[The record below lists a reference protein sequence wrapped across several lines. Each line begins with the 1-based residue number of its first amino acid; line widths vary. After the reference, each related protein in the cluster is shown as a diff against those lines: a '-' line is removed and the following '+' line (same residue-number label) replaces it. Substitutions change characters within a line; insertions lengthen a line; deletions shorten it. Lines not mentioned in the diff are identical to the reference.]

1 MLALVSRLALQFVK
15 HAYSRNQARQ
25 KTRRFG
31 TIQAKQADKVPG
43 SPTQQWWVKNSGEQE
58 ERYFRFGFP
67 VYGHFF
73 ELFFSPQESE
83 GKVIL

>member
-31 TIQAKQADKVPG
+31 TIQAKQAVKVADKALD
-43 SPTQQWWVKNSGEQE
+43 SPT
-58 ERYFRFGFP
+58 
-67 VYGHFF
+67 
-73 ELFFSPQESE
+73 
-83 GKVIL
+83 